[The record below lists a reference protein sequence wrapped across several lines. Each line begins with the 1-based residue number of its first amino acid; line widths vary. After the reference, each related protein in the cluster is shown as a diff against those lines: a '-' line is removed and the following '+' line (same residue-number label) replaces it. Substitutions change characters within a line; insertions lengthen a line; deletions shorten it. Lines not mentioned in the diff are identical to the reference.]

1 MIKLP
6 TVIQKNAPAILTAT
20 GIASMVSGI
29 IFAVKATP
37 KALEAKKSSEKS
49 KGSKLT
55 KIETV
60 KACGKYYIPTI
71 AFAVLSAGC
80 SIGAHQIHTRR
91 NTALVT
97 AYKLSESMF
106 KEYREHVINEI
117 GESKEKKII
126 TSINEDRLKEKPVS
140 SVIETDNGESLC
152 FEPVSG
158 NYFYSDIESVR
169 KGINDVNAKIL
180 TEGWASANDYLEA
193 LGLPLMNG
201 KDGRHA
207 GDDIGWG
214 VFSTGIIDPR
224 YDAIW
229 TADGNPCFT
238 IFHQNLPS
246 TKYRDLW

>member
-1 MIKLP
+1 MVKLP
-6 TVIQKNAPAILTAT
+6 KVVQKNAPAILTGI
-20 GIASMVSGI
+20 GIASMVSSI

-37 KALEAKKSSEKS
+37 KALEAMNDAEKA
-49 KGSKLT
+49 KGEKLT

-60 KACGKYYIPTI
+60 KVCAKHYIPTI
-71 AFAVLSAGC
+71 AFATLSAGC

-91 NTALVT
+91 HAALAT
-97 AYKLSESMF
+97 AYKISESMF

-117 GESKEKKII
+117 GEGKEKKII
-126 TSINEDRLKEKPVS
+126 TAINEDRLKEKPVS
-140 SVIETDNGESLC
+140 SVIETEQGDSLC
-152 FEPVSG
+152 FDPVSG
-158 NYFYSDIESVR
+158 EYFYSDIETVR
-169 KGINDVNAKIL
+169 KAVNDVNARIL
-180 TEGWASANDYLEA
+180 SEGWASANDYLEA
-193 LGLPLMNG
+193 LGLPLLNG
-201 KDGRHA
+201 KDGRHS

-229 TADGNPCFT
+229 TSDGKPCFT